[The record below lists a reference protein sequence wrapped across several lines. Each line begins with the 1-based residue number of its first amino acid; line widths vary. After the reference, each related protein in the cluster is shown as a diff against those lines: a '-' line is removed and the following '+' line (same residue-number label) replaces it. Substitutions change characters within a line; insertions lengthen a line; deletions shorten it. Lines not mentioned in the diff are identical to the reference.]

1 VIDRLTKV
9 AAGKGVPQAQVAL
22 SWVLQHPSVSSIIVG
37 ATKARHLEDAIAALD
52 VSPTETEKSELE
64 EPYLP
69 HAWQTPY

>member
-1 VIDRLTKV
+1 VVDRLTKV

-22 SWVLQHPSVSSIIVG
+22 SWVLQHPTVSSVIVG
-37 ATKARHLEDAIAALD
+37 ATKTTHLKDAITALD
-52 VSPTETEKSELE
+52 ISPTESERSELE